1 MEDALVSVGEEDV
14 AGEKVWE
21 NLLAKVLDPVDSVLE
36 NSEEKQI
43 LQVVDG
49 DLQDP
54 ELFLDVQL
62 LLYILIQK
70 ILPRNEL

>member
-49 DLQDP
+49 DLRDP

-62 LLYILIQK
+62 LLYILIRK
-70 ILPRNEL
+70 ILPGNEL